1 MSRSAAHMALVGGL
15 ATVGTAMAQD
25 ATFRG
30 LGYSGIGGSLVG
42 SRADAV
48 SPDGFAFVG
57 GDDTDFGTLNAFW
70 DERSFSPDLLRDA
83 DGSYAP
89 GRGVAVSEQGLVTV
103 GSWNTLRDGAL
114 ERRSMVWQAGGRGL
128 ELESLPN
135 AVPLSGSFTFVG
147 DVSGDGTL
155 AVGVAFDD
163 RRTRQPVT
171 WDTSTGA
178 IETLALL
185 PGRSGGQANRISTDG
200 RTIVGSQFG
209 GADGVDPIVF
219 WTDGVPQSADATVPD
234 GFDRFEILGISP
246 DASIVT
252 GQLIPVDFDPF
263 SNPIRPAAWSS
274 RDGIEILDTL
284 GGGIRLIDDAVLDA
298 STNGRLKVGT
308 VGAFAGGSPY
318 SAAVWF
324 EDGSIRGLQEWLTN
338 EFGLF
343 EPSEW
348 RGLLEATSI
357 SDDGTVLVG
366 YGINPFGVKEG
377 FVVTLPSPN
386 CLMDF
391 DVDGSLTLFDFLAF
405 QNLFDA
411 RDPRA
416 DVDEDGRFTLFDFL
430 TFQTLFD
437 AGC

>member
-1 MSRSAAHMALVGGL
+1 
-15 ATVGTAMAQD
+15 
-25 ATFRG
+25 
-30 LGYSGIGGSLVG
+30 
-42 SRADAV
+42 
-48 SPDGFAFVG
+48 
-57 GDDTDFGTLNAFW
+57 
-70 DERSFSPDLLRDA
+70 
-83 DGSYAP
+83 
-89 GRGVAVSEQGLVTV
+89 
-103 GSWNTLRDGAL
+103 
-114 ERRSMVWQAGGRGL
+114 
-128 ELESLPN
+128 
-135 AVPLSGSFTFVG
+135 
-147 DVSGDGTL
+147 
-155 AVGVAFDD
+155 
-163 RRTRQPVT
+163 
-171 WDTSTGA
+171 
-178 IETLALL
+178 
-185 PGRSGGQANRISTDG
+185 
-200 RTIVGSQFG
+200 
-209 GADGVDPIVF
+209 
-219 WTDGVPQSADATVPD
+219 VPD

-263 SNPIRPAAWSS
+263 SNPIRPAIWRS

-318 SAAVWF
+318 LAAVWF

-377 FVVTLPSPN
+377 FVVTLPSPD
-386 CLMDF
+386 CPMDF
-391 DVDGSLTLFDFLAF
+391 DEDGSLTLFDFLAF